1 MEGSSVH
8 EQRWKRI
15 WEVFHDARERP
26 AEERAAYLDSACEG
40 DTELRREVEE
50 LLSADAAHGILAS
63 SNLPPGPSGSP
74 ERVIG
79 ERIGPY
85 RIHRLIG
92 EGGMGLVYEA
102 EQEEPIRRRVA
113 LKVIRVGMDTREVV
127 ARFASERQALA
138 LMAHPHIAQ
147 VFDGGATSEGRPFFV
162 MELVEGVPITEY
174 ADRKGLSV
182 SARVELFIDVC
193 RAIQHAHQKGI
204 VHRDLKPA
212 NVLVPEVDGQPV
224 PKVIDFGVAKAI
236 EQRLTERSQ
245 YTLQGRILG
254 TPEYMS
260 PEQAE
265 MDPDIDTRTD
275 IYGLGVLLYELLT
288 GHLPFDFRN
297 SSYSDIQKRIRSE
310 DPPRPSTRVSA
321 AGPDTESIARRRS
334 TETAVLR
341 RELRGDL
348 DWIVMKAL
356 EKERSDRYATASEL
370 ASDLERSLRHEP
382 VLASPHSPA
391 YRVRKFARRHKFG
404 VAAAAV
410 IAAMLL
416 GFAFTTRAQSQRIAT
431 ALQRADR
438 ERGKAERVSTF
449 LVDLFRVSDPGEG
462 RGGNIPAREI
472 LDRGSARIAAELRA
486 EPEVQAALMETMG
499 RVYRNL
505 GVYPKAA
512 SLHESALALRRTTMG
527 DSGREVARGI
537 YELGVSLQMK
547 GDLDRAETLIRDA
560 LGRQRALLGEDHL
573 ETADSVHQLGSIRHA
588 RDEFSDAVA
597 QYEAALAVRRKLLD
611 PADPLIAQSVRG
623 LGTALQATGDFDGAE
638 RLLRDSLATNLRVLG
653 PEHLQTI
660 ASQWSVAVLLNRK
673 GDKPAAERSHRE
685 VLAAR
690 RRVLGARHPTVA
702 ESLNSLSALLYER
715 GDNAGSEAASRE
727 ALEIQR
733 EALGSTHPRVTQTI
747 NNLALAVQERG
758 DFASAE
764 TLYREALDTNREL
777 YGEEHTLVA
786 GNWNNLGLMFYEKGD
801 LAGAEPLFRR
811 TYAILSKKLGE
822 EHPDLGFS
830 LNNLARTLHDRG
842 DLAGAEPYYL
852 QGLELRRKKLPAGH
866 VEIAASL
873 TGLGRLLTDRGNA
886 RDAEPLLREALEIR
900 RKGLTAGNWR
910 IDETESCLGAAVG
923 ALGRHAEAESLLTRS
938 YQALR
943 EKRGNRD
950 PRTRQALER
959 LTAFNRGGGSRGR
972 AMPAPLSTGG

>member
-1 MEGSSVH
+1 M
-8 EQRWKRI
+8 
-15 WEVFHDARERP
+15 
-26 AEERAAYLDSACEG
+26 
-40 DTELRREVEE
+40 
-50 LLSADAAHGILAS
+50 
-63 SNLPPGPSGSP
+63 
-74 ERVIG
+74 IG

-85 RIHRLIG
+85 RIRRLIG

-138 LMAHPHIAQ
+138 LMSHPHIAQ
-147 VFDGGATSEGRPFFV
+147 VFDGGATNEGRPFFV

-174 ADRKGLSV
+174 ADRNGLSV

-212 NVLVPEVDGQPV
+212 NVLVAEVDGQPV

-245 YTLQGRILG
+245 YTQQGRILG

-265 MDPDIDTRTD
+265 MSPDIDTRTD

-297 SSYSDIQKRIRSE
+297 SSYSDIQRRIRSE

-341 RELRGDL
+341 RELKGDL

-356 EKERSDRYATASEL
+356 EKERSQRYAAASEL
-370 ASDLERSLRHEP
+370 AADLERSLRNEP

-391 YRVRKFARRHKFG
+391 YRLRKFARRHKFG

-410 IAAMLL
+410 IAALLL
-416 GFAFTTRAQSQRIAT
+416 GFAITTRAQSQRIAA

-449 LVDLFRVSDPGEG
+449 LVELFRVSDPGEG
-462 RGGNIPAREI
+462 RGGNLPAREI

-505 GVYPKAA
+505 GLYPKAA
-512 SLHESALALRRTTMG
+512 SLHESALALRRTTRG
-527 DSGREVARGI
+527 DSGPEVARAM
-537 YELGVSLQMK
+537 YELGHSLQLS
-547 GDLDRAETLIRDA
+547 GDLDRSETLIRDA
-560 LGRQRALLGEDHL
+560 LARQRALLGQDHL
-573 ETADSVHQLGSIRHA
+573 DTADTLNQLGAIRQA
-588 RDEFSDAVA
+588 RSDFPDAEA
-597 QYEAALAVRRKLLD
+597 QYAAALAVRRKLLD
-611 PADPLIAQSVRG
+611 PADSLIAQSVRG
-623 LGTALQATGDFDGAE
+623 LGTALQAQGDFDGAE
-638 RLLRDSLATNLRVLG
+638 RLFRDALAADRRVLG
-653 PEHLQTI
+653 PDHLQTI
-660 ASQWSVAVLLNRK
+660 ASQWSLASVLNRK
-673 GDKPAAERSHRE
+673 GDKAAAERTYRE

-690 RRVLGARHPTVA
+690 RRVLGAKHPTVA
-702 ESLNSLSALLYER
+702 DSLNALAALLYER
-715 GDNAGSEAASRE
+715 GENAGAEGSSRE
-727 ALEIQR
+727 ALAIQR
-733 EALGSTHPRVTQTI
+733 EVLGPAHPRLTATI

-764 TLYREALDTNREL
+764 ALYREALDINRKIF
-777 YGEEHTLVA
+777 GEEHTLVA

-801 LAGAEPLFRR
+801 LVAAEPLFRR

-822 EHPDLGFS
+822 EHADLGFS

-842 DLAGAEPYYL
+842 DLAAAEPYYRR
-852 QGLELRRKKLPAGH
+852 GLEIRRKKLPAGH

-873 TGLGRLLTDRGNA
+873 TGLGRLLTDRRKA
-886 RDAEPLLREALEIR
+886 RDAEPLLREALAIR
-900 RKGLTAGNWR
+900 RKGLTPDNWR
-910 IDETESCLGAAVG
+910 IDETESCLGASLA
-923 ALGRHAEAESLLTRS
+923 AQGRRAEAAPLLTRS
-938 YQALR
+938 YEALR
-943 EKRGNRD
+943 EKRGTRD

-959 LTAFNRGGGSRGR
+959 LTAFNRGGGSRGQ